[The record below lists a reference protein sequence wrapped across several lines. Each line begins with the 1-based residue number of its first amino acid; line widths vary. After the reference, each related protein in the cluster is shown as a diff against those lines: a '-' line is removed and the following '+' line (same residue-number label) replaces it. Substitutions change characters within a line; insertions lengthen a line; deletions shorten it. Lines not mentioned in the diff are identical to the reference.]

1 MFLFLGNHAYFTLW
15 GFFKFVLSKCVFVL
29 DQTKGRRSLY
39 CLDTEY
45 MKVTFCFVT
54 LPILKQF
61 TGDILHA

>member
-1 MFLFLGNHAYFTLW
+1 MFYSLGFLKLI
-15 GFFKFVLSKCVFVL
+15 LSKCVLVL

-39 CLDTEY
+39 CLHTDY

-61 TGDILHA
+61 TGDILHV